1 MKDGY
6 NRNINYMRL
15 SVTDKCNYKCN
26 YCVSENCSILQS
38 ELSFDELYNICVAA
52 VDCGV
57 NKIRITG
64 GEPLVRKG
72 VIDFCSRL
80 SALDGL
86 NELAITTNGSL
97 LKEYAACLREVGV
110 GRLNISL
117 DTLNADKFKHITQV
131 DDLQNVLLGLD
142 AAKKCGFENIKIN
155 VVLMNGINTDEI
167 ADIVELTKDNN
178 YSVRFIELMP
188 IGDPSFD
195 RNKHYISAD
204 TVIDAVPKLKRVSFD
219 GVSQIYKADGYTGTV
234 GLIRPISGKFCD
246 VCNRIRVTTDGKLK
260 PCLYSSDEYDLR
272 NLSYDELVSTFKDAI
287 KNKPSA
293 HSFGMSCGNSTHR
306 SMNQIGG

>member
-26 YCVSENCSILQS
+26 YCVSENCSKLQS

-52 VDCGV
+52 VNCGV

-72 VIDFCSRL
+72 VIDLCSRL
-80 SALDGL
+80 SKLDGL

-97 LKEYAACLREVGV
+97 LKEYASALRNAGV
-110 GRLNISL
+110 SRLNVSL
-117 DTLNADKFKHITQV
+117 DTLNADKFKRITQV

-142 AAKKCGFENIKIN
+142 EAQRCGFENIKIN
-155 VVLMNGINTDEI
+155 VVLMNGINNDEI
-167 ADIVELTKDNN
+167 ADIVELTKDRNI
-178 YSVRFIELMP
+178 SVRFIELMP
-188 IGDPSFD
+188 IGNPSFNC
-195 RNKHYISAD
+195 NKHYLSAD
-204 TVIDAVPKLKRVSFD
+204 AVINAVPKLKRVSFD
-219 GVSQIYKADGYTGTV
+219 GVAQIYKADGYAGTV

-246 VCNRIRVTTDGKLK
+246 VCNRIRVTSDGKLK
-260 PCLYSSDEYDLR
+260 PCLHSSDEYDLR
-272 NLSYDELVSTFKDAI
+272 NLSYDELVSTFKTAI
-287 KNKPSA
+287 TNKPSA
-293 HSFGMSCGNSTHR
+293 HKFGMSCGDSTHR